1 MCILKMKGETYMDI
15 INENKKGY
23 DPVTEAGMKL
33 GNLLLLAGVLCFGI
47 RLLIITFTTMGM
59 MQGFLSLV
67 VVGSV
72 LVSAGGTVYLLV
84 GIKSVIG
91 IFTSRDSDQKKE
103 YKINTLK
110 SVRVVSAIAAVTLV
124 MLTSN
129 SGVDLMPIVYLCI
142 AIIAGITAVIIKKY

>member
-1 MCILKMKGETYMDI
+1 MDI

-129 SGVDLMPIVYLCI
+129 SGVDLMPVVYLCI
-142 AIIAGITAVIIKKY
+142 AIIAGITAVIIKKH

>member
-1 MCILKMKGETYMDI
+1 MDI
-15 INENKKGY
+15 INESKKGY
-23 DPVTEAGMKL
+23 DPVTAAGMKL

-47 RLLIITFTTMGM
+47 RLLITTFTTMGM

-129 SGVDLMPIVYLCI
+129 SGVDLMPVVYLCI
-142 AIIAGITAVIIKKY
+142 AIIAGITAVIIKKH

>member
-1 MCILKMKGETYMDI
+1 MEI

-23 DPVTEAGMKL
+23 DPVTAAGMKL

-47 RLLIITFTTMGM
+47 RLLITTFTTMGM

-91 IFTSRDSDQKKE
+91 IFTSRDGDQKKE

-129 SGVDLMPIVYLCI
+129 SGVDLMPVVYLCI
-142 AIIAGITAVIIKKY
+142 AIIAGITAVIIKKH

>member
-1 MCILKMKGETYMDI
+1 MCILKTKGETYMEI

-23 DPVTEAGMKL
+23 DPVTAAGMKL

-129 SGVDLMPIVYLCI
+129 SGVDLMPVVYLCI
-142 AIIAGITAVIIKKY
+142 AIIAGITAVIIKKH

>member
-1 MCILKMKGETYMDI
+1 MKGETYMDI

-23 DPVTEAGMKL
+23 DPVTVAGMKL
-33 GNLLLLAGVLCFGI
+33 GNLLLLAGVLCFCI
-47 RLLIITFTTMGM
+47 RLLITTFTTMGM

-84 GIKSVIG
+84 GIKNVIG

-103 YKINTLK
+103 CKMNILK

-129 SGVDLMPIVYLCI
+129 SGVDLMPVVYLCI
-142 AIIAGITAVIIKKY
+142 AMIAGITAVIIKNH

>member
-1 MCILKMKGETYMDI
+1 MEI

-23 DPVTEAGMKL
+23 DPVTAAGMKL

-129 SGVDLMPIVYLCI
+129 SGVDLMPVVYLCI
-142 AIIAGITAVIIKKY
+142 AIIAGITAVIIKKH

>member
-1 MCILKMKGETYMDI
+1 MCILKTKGETYMEI

-23 DPVTEAGMKL
+23 DPVTAAGMKL

-47 RLLIITFTTMGM
+47 RLLITTFTTMGM

-129 SGVDLMPIVYLCI
+129 SGVDLMPVVYLCI
-142 AIIAGITAVIIKKY
+142 AIIAGITAVIIKKH

>member
-1 MCILKMKGETYMDI
+1 MDI

>member
-1 MCILKMKGETYMDI
+1 MEI

-23 DPVTEAGMKL
+23 DPVTAAGMKL

-47 RLLIITFTTMGM
+47 RLLITTFTTMGM

-129 SGVDLMPIVYLCI
+129 SGVDLMPVVYLCI
-142 AIIAGITAVIIKKY
+142 AIIAGITAVIIKKH